1 MNADQFTDEPA
12 GSFRRANS
20 YTLAATVEE
29 PVLAKIGSMVAYT
42 GDVSF
47 TGKLSAG
54 GITGLVK
61 ETVTNEETPVMKVAG
76 DGEVYLADD
85 GRKVQV
91 LELDETESI
100 TVSGDDVLAFE
111 SSVSYDVG
119 AITSL
124 AGTLAGGFTTVSLAG
139 PGAVAVTTDGDPL
152 VFDPPVTTDPA
163 ATVAWSG
170 TSPSVSVNKKLTD
183 MIGAESD
190 ERYQMA
196 FGGDEGFVV
205 VQPQEK
211 PRSET
216 DSGTDSGDPEA

>member
-1 MNADQFTDEPA
+1 MDQFTTETSG
-12 GSFRRANS
+12 GSFSLETS
-20 YTLAATVEE
+20 YTLAATVDE
-29 PVLAKIGSMVAYT
+29 PIFAKIGSMVAYT

-54 GITGLVK
+54 GLTGLVK
-61 ETVTNEETPVMKVAG
+61 ETVTNEKTPVMEVAG

-91 LELDETESI
+91 VELGETDAI
-100 TVSGDDVLAFE
+100 TVGGDDVLAFE
-111 SSVSYDVG
+111 SSVEYDVG

-124 AGTLAGGFTTVSLAG
+124 AGTLAGGYTTVSLSG

-152 VFDPPVTTDPA
+152 VLDPPVTTDPA

-196 FGGDEGFVV
+196 FGGADGFVV

-211 PRSET
+211 GGSDSDD
-216 DSGTDSGDPEA
+216 DSGGSGDTEA